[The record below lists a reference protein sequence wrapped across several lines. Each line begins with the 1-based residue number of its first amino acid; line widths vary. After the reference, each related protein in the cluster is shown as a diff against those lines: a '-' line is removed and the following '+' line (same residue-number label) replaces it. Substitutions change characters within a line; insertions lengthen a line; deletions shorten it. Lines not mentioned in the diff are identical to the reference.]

1 MSQPTMMNQGMA
13 LMDTVTQKTVSYVA
27 LALMLAAAMVW
38 SGIIGNVLKMFIKV
52 PNTMTSQVLYA
63 VGLTVAA
70 ITVSN
75 VGGAQN
81 CPLLGAW

>member
-1 MSQPTMMNQGMA
+1 
-13 LMDTVTQKTVSYVA
+13 
-27 LALMLAAAMVW
+27 MLAAAMVW

-52 PNTMTSQVLYA
+52 PNTMTAQVMYA